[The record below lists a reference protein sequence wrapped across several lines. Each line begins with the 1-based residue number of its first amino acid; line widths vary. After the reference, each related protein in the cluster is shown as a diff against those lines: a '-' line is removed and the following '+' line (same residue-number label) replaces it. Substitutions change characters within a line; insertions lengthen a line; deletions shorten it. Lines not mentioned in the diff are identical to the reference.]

1 MQIAMGWFRLG
12 VDWTL
17 RTTAWHTNLLELL
30 SVLKMEDILCSYPLC
45 APILKNYIK
54 KFIKNMSE

>member
-30 SVLKMEDILCSYPLC
+30 SVLKMEDIC

-54 KFIKNMSE
+54 KFIKNNKKYE